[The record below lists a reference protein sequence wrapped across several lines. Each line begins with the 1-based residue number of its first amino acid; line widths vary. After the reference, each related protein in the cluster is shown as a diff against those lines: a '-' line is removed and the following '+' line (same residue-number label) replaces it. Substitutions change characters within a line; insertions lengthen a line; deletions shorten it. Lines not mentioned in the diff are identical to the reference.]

1 MEKEVIVY
9 KKVFNCIQL
18 KNILRIIKVGK
29 VLNKQGQQYNG
40 NHNNKMLFPNFVTNF
55 TF

>member
-9 KKVFNCIQL
+9 KKEYSIQL